1 MCGLDKSIYINNQKQ
16 KNEDII
22 YLPIGGDLTTNDI
35 IEKLKNAMPINFNDK
50 TNNILNIDLGGTN
63 DIEIVKDFLFKLLIL
78 NKYNLNENVIYF
90 KQNVKIYIE
99 LSNNFNNY
107 LDTYKIL
114 NYFKL
119 IKTNYNFQISLNK
132 DVKIV
137 SPILKKYENN
147 EILNTKINI
156 HEKFKIRDKE

>member
-1 MCGLDKSIYINNQKQ
+1 MCGLGKSIYINNQKQ
-16 KNEDII
+16 KNEGII
-22 YLPIGGDLTTNDI
+22 YVPIGGDLTTNDI

-50 TNNILNIDLGGTN
+50 TNNILNINLGGTN

-78 NKYNLNENVIYF
+78 NKYDLNENVIYF

-114 NYFKL
+114 NYFK
-119 IKTNYNFQISLNK
+119 
-132 DVKIV
+132 
-137 SPILKKYENN
+137 
-147 EILNTKINI
+147 
-156 HEKFKIRDKE
+156 